1 MSEGKEIR
9 CGEWTPKI
17 RSPIPCRVARKA
29 HRGRQRPSLRMRW
42 LMWRA
47 RFSIPTLL
55 ARTDERKAVAWIA
68 GINGGL
74 AIVFISLFAWLS
86 NAPLV
91 FPALGPTAFI
101 LFSAPF
107 SPAAAPRSVILGHW
121 IGMASGF
128 AAWFLVTRLSGG
140 AISLQDQG
148 WPLLCSA
155 SLALALSSALL
166 LRFSCPHP
174 PACAS
179 ALVVAVGGVT
189 DWLGLLSMAAA
200 VVLLTV
206 QAVCINRIAG
216 VRVPTWSPG

>member
-1 MSEGKEIR
+1 
-9 CGEWTPKI
+9 
-17 RSPIPCRVARKA
+17 
-29 HRGRQRPSLRMRW
+29 
-42 LMWRA
+42 MWCA

-55 ARTDERKAVAWIA
+55 ARADERKVVSWIA

-74 AIVFISLFAWLS
+74 AIVVISLFAWLS
-86 NAPLV
+86 GAPLV

-107 SPAAAPRSVILGHW
+107 SPAAAPRSAILGHW
-121 IGMASGF
+121 IGMVSGL
-128 AAWFLVTRLSGG
+128 AAWHFVTRLSGE
-140 AISLQDQG
+140 AVSLQDQG

-155 SLALALSSALL
+155 SLALALTPALL

-179 ALVVAVGGVT
+179 ALIVALGGVT
-189 DWLGLLSMAAA
+189 DGLGLLAMAAA
-200 VVLLTV
+200 AVLLTA